1 MDMTEKLLE
10 RQTFFEGK
18 VLTITRDKVALPDGS
33 TSYREVAHHCGGVG
47 VLPLTPEGD
56 VLLVRQYRYSFDRE
70 TLEIP
75 AGKMDLEGEAP
86 LDTATRE
93 LKEETGC
100 TAANVEFLGSFLPSP
115 GCFTEVLYTY
125 LATGL
130 TPGDVC
136 PDEGE
141 FLELVRMPFD
151 TLLQKVLAGEIQDG
165 KTAFATLLT
174 ARKLGK

>member
-1 MDMTEKLLE
+1 MDLTEKLLE
-10 RQTFFEGK
+10 RETFFEGK
-18 VLTITRDKVALPDGS
+18 VLTITRDKVSLPDGR

-47 VLPLTPEGD
+47 ILPLTPEGD
-56 VLLVRQYRYSFDRE
+56 VLLVRQYRYAFGRE

-86 LDTATRE
+86 LDTAIRE

-100 TAANVEFLGSFLPSP
+100 TAGKVELLGSFLPSP

-125 LATGL
+125 LATDL
-130 TPGDVC
+130 TPGQVR
-136 PDEGE
+136 PDDGE

-151 TLLQKVLAGEIQDG
+151 TLLEKVLAGEIQDG

-174 ARKLGK
+174 ARRLGR